1 MADYLK
7 DFVTDAINNGLK
19 DLNEVVNKK
28 GGASIKIDSTVTG
41 TAVYDAVKS
50 KVAPT
55 DKQRIENNQKK
66 IEEAKDRI
74 KEIQT
79 EVAGKATT
87 KEQQEELK
95 KLYKEISDSQ
105 KIIANIEKEEKEAI
119 ERAKEVAQK
128 QENTEEKEKKKSL
141 EEKIKDATKKATET
155 TDSVKKMQE
164 EIEKNLKEAEDDFL
178 PITIASAAVENEENK
193 KKLENATK
201 ELKEQTAKLEAQKA
215 ELKKQIDEI
224 EAVKQNGV
232 VLSKEQEEQLE
243 KLKKQYD
250 KFDDE
255 VKKKS
260 IESYIVTTFNEDK
273 IIGDLRDSFVQDF
286 NTAICGDIVSVLKE
300 NSYGELT
307 TILKKTVGTLGSV
320 TPNINQVIKVNNNTK
335 KKLQLD
341 ASVLIKDS
349 IKNATDTN
357 IGKIVDSINKGP
369 IGAAIAPTVQK
380 SLQKIQ
386 TDTITQVTYK
396 AMDIINK
403 NDKLVKA
410 AKYYYT
416 YQQIMLLAENL
427 SFKNISNLLISTAK
441 KVWVKERDKLIKE
454 ITSKISISAS
464 GVKIN
469 L

>member
-1 MADYLK
+1 MASYLK
-7 DFVTDAINNGLK
+7 DLITGIVDNGLD
-19 DLNEVVNKK
+19 DLNEIVNKK
-28 GGASIKIDSTVTG
+28 GGANIKIESTVTG
-41 TAVYDAVKS
+41 TAFYDTIKNKIS
-50 KVAPT
+50 PT
-55 DKQRIENNQKK
+55 DEQRIENHQKK
-66 IEEAKDRI
+66 IEEAKDRV
-74 KEIQT
+74 KEIQK

-95 KLYKEISDSQ
+95 KLYKEISNSQ
-105 KIIANIEKEEKEAI
+105 QIIANIEKKQKETA
-119 ERAKEVAQK
+119 ERVKEILQK
-128 QENTEEKEKKKSL
+128 QESTEEKKKKKSL
-141 EEKIKDATKKATET
+141 EEKIKNATKKATET
-155 TDSVKKMQE
+155 SDSVKKMQE
-164 EIEKNLKEAEDDFL
+164 EIEKNLKEAEEDFL
-178 PITIASAAVENEENK
+178 PITIATAAVENEENK

-201 ELKEQTAKLEAQKA
+201 ELKEQTAKLEKQKA
-215 ELKKQIDEI
+215 ELKKQINEI

-232 VLSKEQEEQLE
+232 VLSKEQEDQLT

-255 VKKKS
+255 VRKKS

-273 IIGDLRDSFVQDF
+273 IIGDLRDSFLEDF

-300 NSYGELT
+300 NSYGDLT
-307 TILKKTVGTLGSV
+307 TILNKSVGTLGSV

-341 ASVLIKDS
+341 ASILIKDS

-369 IGAAIAPTVQK
+369 IGIAIAPAVQK

-396 AMDIINK
+396 AMDVINK
-403 NDKLVKA
+403 NEKLVKA

-416 YQQIMLLAENL
+416 YQQVMLLAENL

-441 KVWVKERDKLIKE
+441 KIWVRERDKLIKE